1 MRHRN
6 ERWRS
11 KSDDHSAKI
20 KKCASAECTR
30 AWYGSHRAVR
40 SGDQP
45 DGTAKMENGLEGV
58 GHEGD
63 VLDRKK
69 RDGSTCR
76 ASCERTA
83 SQADQGCKLN
93 ADS

>member
-76 ASCERTA
+76 ASANE
-83 SQADQGCKLN
+83 Q
-93 ADS
+93 